1 MDELLTR
8 IWEDLVGRIGGTMSF
23 RLILQPA
30 VAIFFAIRDG
40 RKDAREGRPPYSWA
54 IFTDPSHRDE
64 LLREGWK
71 AVSRVFILA
80 VVMDVIYQYLV
91 YRWFYPGEALIVAF
105 ILAFVP
111 YLLIRGPVDRIVRR
125 R

>member
-8 IWEDLVGRIGGTMSF
+8 IGGDLVGRIDGTMRF

-30 VAIFFAIRDG
+30 VAIFFTIRDG
-40 RKDAREGRPPYSWA
+40 REDARAGRPPYSWA

-80 VVMDVIYQYLV
+80 VVMDVIYQ
-91 YRWFYPGEALIVAF
+91 
-105 ILAFVP
+105 
-111 YLLIRGPVDRIVRR
+111 
-125 R
+125 

>member
-1 MDELLTR
+1 
-8 IWEDLVGRIGGTMSF
+8 
-23 RLILQPA
+23 
-30 VAIFFAIRDG
+30 
-40 RKDAREGRPPYSWA
+40 
-54 IFTDPSHRDE
+54 
-64 LLREGWK
+64 LREGWK

-105 ILAFVP
+105 ILACVP
-111 YLLIRGPVDRIVRR
+111 YLFIRGPVDRIVRR